1 MRLELSRR
9 AQADLDDIRDYS
21 VERYG
26 VARAIAYL
34 DAIEQAFR
42 LILEYS
48 EIGPEHDGIGEA
60 VRSYPAEEHRI
71 YYRHDAERVFVLR
84 VLHKRMDAGRHL

>member
-21 VERYG
+21 AERFG
-26 VARAIAYL
+26 AMRAVMYL
-34 DAIEQAFR
+34 DAIEAAFR
-42 LILEYS
+42 RVMDHPK
-48 EIGPEHDGIGEA
+48 IGPAHDGADEA

-71 YYRHDAERVFVLR
+71 YYEHDAERVFVLR

>member
-9 AQADLDDIRDYS
+9 AQSDLDEIRDYS
-21 VERYG
+21 VGRFG
-26 VARAIAYL
+26 AARAIAYL
-34 DAIEQAFR
+34 DAIEGAFR
-42 LILEYS
+42 QLLAYPD
-48 EIGPEHDGIGEA
+48 IGSARGGADDQ

-71 YYRHDAERVFVLR
+71 YYEHDAERVLVLR

>member
-21 VERYG
+21 AERFG
-26 VARAIAYL
+26 AKRAIAYL
-34 DAIEQAFR
+34 DAVEWAFR
-42 LILEYS
+42 RIVDFP
-48 EIGPEHDGIGEA
+48 EIGPAYGASDGI

-71 YYRHDAERVFVLR
+71 YYEHDAGRVFVLR
-84 VLHKRMDAGRHL
+84 VLHKRMDAVRHL